1 MAAFFLTM
9 PQPTSPVPWNEI
21 RDRFMAGESLRK
33 IAATYQISHVAIHRR
48 SIKEGWLRDKKQWQA
63 VTELTPQTH
72 SQIDTSRDTPETRA
86 LILSDIQAG
95 LTFEQ
100 TADHLGIHRETLLNW
115 RKADPELARQVRQ
128 AQGLRVTRRVGRVEK
143 AGERGD
149 WHADR
154 WLLEHDPYTAGQFRD
169 EAGRLQARTAIQINV
184 NVPRATSDATRE
196 GDEIIVIQGSEP
208 DKAEN

>member
-1 MAAFFLTM
+1 
-9 PQPTSPVPWNEI
+9 
-21 RDRFMAGESLRK
+21 MAGESLRK
-33 IAATYQISHVAIHRR
+33 IAATYSGVSHVAIHRR
-48 SIKEGWLRDKKQWQA
+48 SIKEGWLRDKKQWQT

-72 SQIDTSRDTPETRA
+72 STIDTSKDTPETRA
-86 LILSDIQAG
+86 LILSDIQSG

-100 TADHLGIHRETLLNW
+100 TADHLGIHRDTFLEW

-128 AQGLRVTRRVGRVEK
+128 AQGHRVNRRVGRVEK

-196 GDEIIVIQGSEP
+196 GDEIIVIQGSIP
-208 DKAEN
+208 DKGENDAK